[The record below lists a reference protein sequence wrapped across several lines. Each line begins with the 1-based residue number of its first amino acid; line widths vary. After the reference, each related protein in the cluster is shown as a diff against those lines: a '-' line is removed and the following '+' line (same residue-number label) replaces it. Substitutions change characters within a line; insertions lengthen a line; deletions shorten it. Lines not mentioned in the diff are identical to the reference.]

1 MSTALILPA
10 LIVPGAIIVLRRT
23 WGPEVPRRWV
33 SDTDPDA
40 PRVAHDLAA
49 IRTRFEQTP
58 SWPSAGVAGE
68 RR

>member
-1 MSTALILPA
+1 MSTALFLVAGIL
-10 LIVPGAIIVLRRT
+10 PGAIIVARHGR
-23 WGPEVPRRWV
+23 GPGAPRCWV

-49 IRTRFEQTP
+49 IRTRFEHSP
-58 SWPSAGVAGE
+58 AWPSAGVAGE